1 MHHLIRTL
9 FSLALILA
17 LTVAGHPIQSALLKR
32 GFIYILDLTA
42 DVTFNANCTSLS
54 SVVALIMISL
64 ADETKGLGKR
74 FQSIRPDASVPRPWV
89 KAARDFRPEGTA
101 QLHEKRSSQ
110 PVARSISKIR
120 RRPAGAIDT
129 SRHTTGWSNPRPWV
143 QKDEV
148 ISSI

>member
-32 GFIYILDLTA
+32 G
-42 DVTFNANCTSLS
+42 TFNANCTSLS

>member
-17 LTVAGHPIQSALLKR
+17 LTVAGHPIQSALLKH
-32 GFIYILDLTA
+32 
-42 DVTFNANCTSLS
+42 
-54 SVVALIMISL
+54 
-64 ADETKGLGKR
+64 ETKGLGKR